1 MRPLL
6 GVLFSVVA
14 ICVAICA
21 EMLTPTAFT
30 EEFAWALARA
40 RPSASV
46 SVAGDLRLTIK
57 EPDGLVRSI
66 QLGNSYSEY
75 KLDPRRFDD
84 LVENWAAIFRQPT
97 NKAAGGLERT
107 RIVPVIKDRQWLDE
121 LHNTL
126 KARGTPQQHLAER
139 YNNELVIV
147 YAQDDPNRMRYLTI
161 QEDLGLSREAL
172 RALAIDNL
180 KRLLPKIEIL
190 VYGDVM
196 LVTAGG
202 DYEASLLLI
211 DEIWSGGKVK
221 VDGDI
226 VVAIPARDTLLVTGS
241 RNRAGLKRMRE
252 LTAKAM
258 AKGPYELTDTLFR
271 YRDGRFIK
279 FGSR

>member
-1 MRPLL
+1 M
-6 GVLFSVVA
+6 
-14 ICVAICA
+14 
-21 EMLTPTAFT
+21 
-30 EEFAWALARA
+30 
-40 RPSASV
+40 
-46 SVAGDLRLTIK
+46 
-57 EPDGLVRSI
+57 
-66 QLGNSYSEY
+66 
-75 KLDPRRFDD
+75 
-84 LVENWAAIFRQPT
+84 
-97 NKAAGGLERT
+97 
-107 RIVPVIKDRQWLDE
+107 IKDRQWLDE

-126 KARGTPQQHLAER
+126 KARGTPQQRLAER

-161 QEDLGLSREAL
+161 QEDFGLSREAL

-190 VYGDVM
+190 VYDEIM
-196 LVTAGG
+196 LVSAGG

-211 DEIWSGGKVK
+211 DEIWTGGQIK

-258 AKGPYELTDTLFR
+258 AQGPYELTDTLVPL
-271 YRDGRFIK
+271 
-279 FGSR
+279 SRRPLHQVRLAMIAAAHLLVAPREPQSAALVANAAIAANPESLPLTRARIRTSARTAWHRPAIPAD